1 MLATVRK
8 GQSWRV
14 QITAPNG
21 SVRLFGR
28 FYSEKECARMD
39 SVVTQHTKMAVQ
51 SNSRNWITA
60 PLPAGV
66 SYPFSSGTA
75 KRASNCCSRSCRIC
89 QIRPSTKPIAIA
101 TDISKSISS
110 TKVIGMFLSGPYH
123 YVAEQRLPDRF
134 AATLVNRAGDGRRER
149 GPIPRQTRAAGSGA
163 FPISSSADF
172 IRRKIH

>member
-8 GQSWRV
+8 GKSWRV

-89 QIRPSTKPIAIA
+89 QIRPSKKPVAIHHQQCQCHRRVPFRPMPLGCP
-101 TDISKSISS
+101 SKVTGS
-110 TKVIGMFLSGPYH
+110 FLHDDFGKGAGERRGRLTAAFASDAVRC
-123 YVAEQRLPDRF
+123 VA
-134 AATLVNRAGDGRRER
+134 
-149 GPIPRQTRAAGSGA
+149 
-163 FPISSSADF
+163 
-172 IRRKIH
+172 